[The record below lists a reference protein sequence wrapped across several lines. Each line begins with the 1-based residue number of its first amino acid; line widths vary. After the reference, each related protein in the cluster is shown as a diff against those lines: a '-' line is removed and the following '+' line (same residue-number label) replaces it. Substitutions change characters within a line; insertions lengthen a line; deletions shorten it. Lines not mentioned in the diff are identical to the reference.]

1 MNFHW
6 RLFDKHTC
14 WSTAILLMQGMNSDN
29 FYMCEDTTKGC
40 LCHTL
45 VWGVEWFQQ
54 SLTWE
59 SLQNLPVCKKR
70 NKFKVIIA
78 CSVTGNLRSQVWS
91 TLGKNREST
100 SMKTC
105 WLTFYLTIY
114 YIIYFNYNKNRR
126 LQHY

>member
-29 FYMCEDTTKGC
+29 FY
-40 LCHTL
+40 
-45 VWGVEWFQQ
+45 VWGYYKKVSVSYLGLRCWMIPAITDLGK
-54 SLTWE
+54 SPKSS
-59 SLQNLPVCKKR
+59 SLQKR

-78 CSVTGNLRSQVWS
+78 CSVTGNSRSQVWS